1 MDISKQLQKQILD
14 AALDNQ
20 ALQIIGNNTKAFYG
34 RSEKNQGESGVLPL
48 NVAEHS
54 GILDYQPAELT
65 ITARAGTPLS
75 EIISLL
81 TEHQQMLPFEP
92 PVFENKATLG
102 GCVASAMTGPRRPWT
117 GAVRDYLIGT
127 RILTGEGKEIRLG
140 GKVMKNVAGYDL
152 FRPMAG
158 ALGTLGL
165 MLDITLK
172 LLPLPER
179 EVCYYMLTDTN
190 NMTQILRD
198 LRSRSMPVSGA
209 SYHQGQ
215 FLLRLSG
222 SMSSIDDATNYLPA
236 EMKETDIVYWQDLNE
251 HRLSFFDDSSPLYR
265 LVVPANAPYD
275 TISGECI
282 VDWGGALRWIK
293 TPLQF
298 GELQQHA
305 GDLGGSASIYRN
317 GTHGEEVFSP
327 LPDQLLDLHK
337 RIKKVMDPAGILNPG
352 RLYRDL

>member
-1 MDISKQLQKQILD
+1 MDISEKLQKQIIN
-14 AALDNQ
+14 AAHDNQ
-20 ALQIIGNNTKAFYG
+20 ALQIIGNNSKAFYG
-34 RSEKNQGESGVLPL
+34 RKDSDHEEVRAQPL

-54 GILDYQPAELT
+54 GILDYQPTELT
-65 ITARAGTPLS
+65 ITARAGTPLR
-75 EIISLL
+75 EIIDALA
-81 TEHQQMLPFEP
+81 EHQQMLPFEP
-92 PVFENKATLG
+92 PVFDGRATLG
-102 GCVASAMTGPRRPWT
+102 GCVASAMAGPRRPWA

-172 LLPLPER
+172 LLPLPEQ
-179 EVCYYMLTDTN
+179 EVSYCMDTDTN
-190 NMTQILRD
+190 NMQQILRD
-198 LRSRSMPVSGA
+198 LRRRSMPVSGA
-209 SYHQGQ
+209 SYHNEQ

-222 SMSSIDDATNYLPA
+222 SISSIDDATNYLPD
-236 EMKETDIVYWQDLNE
+236 EMKQTGMDYWLELNE
-251 HRLSFFDDSSPLYR
+251 HRLSFFDDDLPLFR
-265 LVVPANAPYD
+265 LVVPAASPYE

-282 VDWGGALRWIK
+282 TDWGGALRWIK

-298 GELQQHA
+298 DQVQQQA
-305 GDLGGSASIYRN
+305 GKLGGTASIYRN
-317 GTHGEEVFSP
+317 GAVGEEVFSP
-327 LPDQLLDLHK
+327 LPEQLLDLHK

-352 RLYRDL
+352 RLYRGF

>member
-1 MDISKQLQKQILD
+1 
-14 AALDNQ
+14 
-20 ALQIIGNNTKAFYG
+20 
-34 RSEKNQGESGVLPL
+34 
-48 NVAEHS
+48 
-54 GILDYQPAELT
+54 
-65 ITARAGTPLS
+65 
-75 EIISLL
+75 
-81 TEHQQMLPFEP
+81 
-92 PVFENKATLG
+92 
-102 GCVASAMTGPRRPWT
+102 
-117 GAVRDYLIGT
+117 
-127 RILTGEGKEIRLG
+127 
-140 GKVMKNVAGYDL
+140 MKIVAGYDL

-172 LLPLPER
+172 LVPLPER

-327 LPDQLLDLHK
+327 LPDQLLDLHT